1 MADHKGLLLNST
13 IEKDE
18 HDELFHSKRV
28 SDIGNDNQIIIDE
41 SVVGTTYIGNG
52 ARGLATS
59 QTGWVLTKI
68 VVSGTTTTITHAID
82 SWDNATTAT
91 YS

>member
-28 SDIGNDNQIIIDE
+28 SDIGNDNQILIFDA
-41 SVVGTTYIGNG
+41 VGGITYIGNG
-52 ARGLATS
+52 ASGLATS
-59 QTGWVLTKI
+59 VTGWLVTKI
-68 VVSGTTTTITHAID
+68 DETSNPTTIKHAVGILD
-82 SWDNATTAT
+82 DREELI